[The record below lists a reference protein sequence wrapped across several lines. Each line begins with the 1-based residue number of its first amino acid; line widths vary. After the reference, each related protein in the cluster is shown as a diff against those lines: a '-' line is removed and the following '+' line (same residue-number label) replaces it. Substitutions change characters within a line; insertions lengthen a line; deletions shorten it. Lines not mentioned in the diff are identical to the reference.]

1 MPQTHPFYRLKETI
15 TPTLL
20 QTASDCANLNEGT
33 AIHYRRRNHFS
44 LFDKRGAVVII
55 LMDLQSLKGR

>member
-1 MPQTHPFYRLKETI
+1 MPQTHSSYRLKEMI

-20 QTASDCANLNEGT
+20 QTASDCANFNEGT
-33 AIHYRRRNHFS
+33 AIHYRGRNHFS

-55 LMDLQSLKGR
+55 LMHLQSLRGR